1 MPRNTATLQATWR
14 SALGVQARW
23 STRQFDDDLNQFPLR
38 GYAAVDLFASRGNVY
53 VAVEN
58 ATNARV
64 EAGATPVV
72 TLGQPRAL
80 RVGVRWAGK

>member
-1 MPRNTATLQATWR
+1 VPKNAATLQAAWR
-14 SALGVQARW
+14 DTVGVQARW
-23 STRQFDDDLNQFPLR
+23 SSRQFDDDLNQFPLR
-38 GYAAVDLFASRGNVY
+38 GYTAIDLFAARGMVYAAIENV
-53 VAVEN
+53 
-58 ATNARV
+58 TNARI